1 MLALSLWKLTHRP
14 HRRLGFRA
22 TRNPRRRGDVLPLTA
37 LAIDQTIMLTAL
49 TMQSMLQE
57 RAASKAE
64 TFGGK

>member
-1 MLALSLWKLTHRP
+1 
-14 HRRLGFRA
+14 
-22 TRNPRRRGDVLPLTA
+22 VLPLTA